1 MRSSML
7 ILAIF
12 GFVFLLTLQL
22 GKGGVLF
29 YQSCCH
35 AWELTGSGPPIP
47 SCYVINCDNPES
59 TKLRLA
65 STKEIYTGLYE
76 MIPIAVGIFGAVHA
90 FNCLGR
96 GQPGLPGG
104 LFLLAST
111 LIFPVIWL
119 LTGSLQENLNDYLNL
134 PLIFPL
140 MAAMLAIFL
149 KPNEPIPAT
158 EIDPADHLEDEK

>member
-1 MRSSML
+1 MRAA
-7 ILAIF
+7 ILTLTIF
-12 GFVFLLTLQL
+12 GYVFLLTLQL

-96 GQPGLPGG
+96 GQPGLFGG
-104 LFLLAST
+104 LFLLVSV

-140 MAAMLAIFL
+140 MAAIFAIFL
-149 KPNEPIPAT
+149 KPTEPISTT
-158 EIDPADHLEDEK
+158 EIDPSDSLEGEK